1 MTDRFGM
8 GLVVLVGTGVLT
20 ATAFAILAPL
30 VRSCSGLEALKTFH
44 PLNASFR
51 PISESVWADELQ
63 GRRA

>member
-30 VRSCSGLEALKTFH
+30 VRSCSGLEAFKNVSSAECFLQA
-44 PLNASFR
+44 NIR
-51 PISESVWADELQ
+51 ISM
-63 GRRA
+63 GRRAAR